1 MYKTRDKYVFPT
13 INCDVSRVW
22 WSRVYSPMVVT
33 CIFPMVVTCLSPSSL
48 SNRVIHE
55 NTSMGLCLI
64 YHTTLYVKLLYLY
77 QKQYNSCKYLQMLL
91 STAEDLLGSTCRD
104 SCDGESAF
112 FPECLNRT
120 WSDAISFRFESMI
133 KIL

>member
-1 MYKTRDKYVFPT
+1 MYHVYGGHVYIPPWWSHVYSPR
-13 INCDVSRVW
+13 
-22 WSRVYSPMVVT
+22 WSRVYP
-33 CIFPMVVTCLSPSSL
+33 PSNL

-55 NTSMGLCLI
+55 NTSMRLCLI

-91 STAEDLLGSTCRD
+91 STAEDLLGSTRRD

>member
-1 MYKTRDKYVFPT
+1 
-13 INCDVSRVW
+13 
-22 WSRVYSPMVVT
+22 
-33 CIFPMVVTCLSPSSL
+33 
-48 SNRVIHE
+48 
-55 NTSMGLCLI
+55 
-64 YHTTLYVKLLYLY
+64 
-77 QKQYNSCKYLQMLL
+77 MLL
-91 STAEDLLGSTCRD
+91 STAEDLLGSTRRD

>member
-1 MYKTRDKYVFPT
+1 MYHVYGGHVYIPP
-13 INCDVSRVW
+13 W
-22 WSRVYSPMVVT
+22 WSRVYSPWWSRVYPHLV
-33 CIFPMVVTCLSPSSL
+33 SPIESSTKTPL
-48 SNRVIHE
+48 WGFVLFIILLN
-55 NTSMGLCLI
+55 
-64 YHTTLYVKLLYLY
+64 VKLLYLY

>member
-22 WSRVYSPMVVT
+22 WSRVYSPWWSRVYPHLV
-33 CIFPMVVTCLSPSSL
+33 SPIESSTKTPL
-48 SNRVIHE
+48 WGFVLFIILLN
-55 NTSMGLCLI
+55 
-64 YHTTLYVKLLYLY
+64 VKLLYLY

-91 STAEDLLGSTCRD
+91 STAEDLLGSTRRD

-120 WSDAISFRFESMI
+120 WSDAISFRFESII

>member
-1 MYKTRDKYVFPT
+1 MYH
-13 INCDVSRVW
+13 
-22 WSRVYSPMVVT
+22 VYGGHVYIPHGGHVLVT
-33 CIFPMVVTCLSPSSL
+33 CIFPHGGHMFIPHAGHVYIPHLISPIESSTKTPL
-48 SNRVIHE
+48 WGFVLFIILLN
-55 NTSMGLCLI
+55 
-64 YHTTLYVKLLYLY
+64 VKLLYLY

-91 STAEDLLGSTCRD
+91 STAEDLLGSTRRD